1 MKRFYLVILGL
12 LSVCFGVAAETD
24 TRTVVTEVIAT
35 TTPGLADIIG
45 CGKERKLPAFTIS
58 EGTGVRVSS
67 ALAPRCIT
75 GRQHLSD

>member
-35 TTPGLADIIG
+35 TTPVLADIIG
-45 CGKERKLPAFTIS
+45 
-58 EGTGVRVSS
+58 
-67 ALAPRCIT
+67 
-75 GRQHLSD
+75 